1 MAQPRYDGP
10 TVTLAPVA
18 TIRADL
24 LGDPRLERD
33 RRPRLSPRAARTA
46 LLAASL
52 AAVLAAGVVAA
63 LTVTEPLPQRPVG
76 SAHVLYR
83 GPTAVLEGDVD
94 YLRGSFAVTGRA
106 GGLPVD
112 LLGTAGQTW
121 ASEAFLPMGK
131 QYRHRGNDEGV
142 PVGTGLARL
151 VREDPGL
158 LPATLRRS
166 STPVRR
172 TGTGRVGGV
181 RTTRLAFALPATRLG
196 GDPTDGTARATLDV
210 DDQGRTR
217 RAVFELGP
225 AGGAVERVELDWSR
239 FGEPVAVSPPAEEVV
254 AEVGEDPYSGA
265 AGGSPGLDRTCARMR
280 ALLGAGR
287 GQTLDE
293 VRDVL
298 HFCPPS

>member
-1 MAQPRYDGP
+1 MAQPPYDGP
-10 TVTLAPVA
+10 PVTLAPVTTA
-18 TIRADL
+18 RPDL
-24 LGDPRLERD
+24 LGDRLPERD
-33 RRPRLSPRAARTA
+33 RRPRLSPRAARAA
-46 LLAASL
+46 LLAT
-52 AAVLAAGVVAA
+52 VLATVLAGGVVAA
-63 LTVTEPLPQRPVG
+63 LTVTEPLPQRRVG

-112 LLGTAGQTW
+112 LLGAAGQTW
-121 ASEAFLPMGK
+121 ASEAFLPTGK
-131 QYRHRGNDEGV
+131 HYRHRGNDEGV
-142 PVGTGLARL
+142 PVGTGLAGL
-151 VREDPGL
+151 VRDDPGL
-158 LPATLRRS
+158 LLSTLRRS

-172 TGTGRVGGV
+172 TGTGRVDAV
-181 RTTRLAFALPATRLG
+181 RTTRLAFDLPATRLG

-210 DDQGRTR
+210 DAQGRSR
-217 RAVFELGP
+217 RAVFELGA

-239 FGEPVAVSPPAEEVV
+239 FGEPVQVTPPVQELV

-265 AGGSPGLDRTCARMR
+265 PGGGPGLDRTCARLR